1 QAIAREVK
9 DEAQLAGAEVLNMEG
24 YDRSEWISLDLGDV
38 IVHIFD
44 QESRDFYQLDR
55 LWFDAD
61 KVNITEYLE
70 EA

>member
-1 QAIAREVK
+1 
-9 DEAQLAGAEVLNMEG
+9 MEG